1 MRQVI
6 TTANLIISANGG
18 TTAAGSS
25 IGLTT
30 EEDRRRFHQLRAK
43 SDLILIGGNTARREP
58 YKRTP
63 IPLYILTHGKVRLQP
78 KNQLV
83 KQFMMPVAELITEI
97 ASNFLPIDSE
107 LPINLLVEAGP
118 KLLLQMVE
126 QGLIDNLY
134 LTTNL
139 EKDGEDKIAVDKL
152 TNTFKLISSEKID
165 SCLFE
170 YYKRLA

>member
-1 MRQVI
+1 
-6 TTANLIISANGG
+6 
-18 TTAAGSS
+18 
-25 IGLTT
+25 
-30 EEDRRRFHQLRAK
+30 
-43 SDLILIGGNTARREP
+43 
-58 YKRTP
+58 
-63 IPLYILTHGKVRLQP
+63 
-78 KNQLV
+78 
-83 KQFMMPVAELITEI
+83 MMPVAELITEI
-97 ASNFLPIDSE
+97 ASNFPPIDSE

-165 SCLFE
+165 SCQFE

>member
-1 MRQVI
+1 MREVI
-6 TTANLIISANGG
+6 TTANLIVGSDGA
-18 TTAAGSS
+18 TTAGGSS
-25 IGLTT
+25 IGLSTAQ
-30 EEDRRRFHQLRAK
+30 DRSRFNNLRGK

-83 KQFMMPVAELITEI
+83 KQFMMPVADLIAEI
-97 ASNFLPIDSE
+97 ASNFPPIDSK

-139 EKDGEDKIAVDKL
+139 EKDGENKIAVDKL
-152 TNTFKLISSEKID
+152 TGSFNLISSEKID
-165 SCLFE
+165 SCQFE